1 MNGSLV
7 FWLISGATPSRWP
20 CAALSDAVGFSVATV
35 SVPEHYVVGLLAA
48 ASVAAAAGLIWQWRS
63 RCTWER
69 RAMELASSEARQH
82 RIVDGA
88 TDGIILTDGET
99 GVILQANRAVAEL
112 LGVNQSE
119 LVGRHHA
126 SFYPPEKREEMKRR
140 FCARL
145 RQGGVGVAEVWVQ
158 HGTGELIPVEL
169 RARPI
174 EIDGRCYMQAT
185 VLDLR
190 QEHIAQAALRESEA
204 RFRTLFENVP
214 VAVLEKDYTE
224 VVAWLDALRAEGVAE
239 LRGYLQLHPEA
250 LVAQFAHGPVTAAN
264 RTALQRLGLPDVATY
279 NRVMGERIPPQIL
292 RSFQRELEALWEGR
306 TTMTCA
312 LDYPR
317 SEGRMGHSLL
327 HWSVPS
333 LDGQPDRRRALLVF
347 TDLTEL
353 HAAEE
358 RLRAN
363 EEQLRLALRGF
374 NIGIWEYNFA
384 TNESFYSE
392 RWKQMLGYGA
402 HEIGGRRE
410 EWLTRVHP
418 EDHAVVTAALEAHL
432 HGKTAYYETEHR
444 LRAKD
449 NRYIWVHSRA
459 EAVFDEQG
467 RPVRIVGAHADISE
481 RRQAEEAR
489 RATEERLRQ
498 IVQQADC
505 MLWQAHVTE
514 CAGQLDWNLHVPA
527 SGLHRR
533 IFGDDYAE
541 GMPLYRLEHVPARPE
556 MDARCETALRGGAP
570 GYQQEFQVFAG
581 GREFWLAE
589 KVEITAVGPGEW
601 NLVGVAIDVTARR
614 QAEEAL
620 RASEARYRELVEHSP
635 LAIVDFDVRA
645 IIAWLGQLRAAG
657 VTDLAV
663 YLQDHPD
670 EYRAQLQ
677 TSVVCGVN
685 REAVRLLRA
694 PAKEHL
700 LAQASAT
707 FTAETMKM
715 RWQTLLA
722 VWEGR
727 NETEGETTLR
737 AFDGEE
743 VRAFYHWWVPTLD
756 DRPDYARSQLLLVDL
771 SDIKRAE
778 DALAAE
784 RERLSVTLRAMTEGV
799 ITVDMAGT
807 VQFINEA
814 AEKLTGWT
822 AGTAVGRRIEE
833 VCALRNEKTRA
844 VVTLPATAELA
855 AARGADLPAQSILI
869 SRGAGLVLVEGRVA
883 AMHGAQ
889 GAQVG
894 AVLVLRDITERARL
908 EAEVLRSSKL
918 ESLGILAGG
927 IAHDFN
933 NLLTIVMGNLSL
945 AMLDA
950 QVAAAAGRW
959 LREAERGVLR
969 ARDLT
974 QQLLTFAK
982 GGDPVR
988 TAVVLPDIVREA
1000 AEFALHGSKVRCL
1013 FDIAPDLWPADVDK
1027 GQIGQVIQNIV
1038 INAVQAMPEGGAL
1051 HVALRNATVATGD
1064 LPALAAGRYLK
1075 LSLADTGTGIRGEH
1089 LARIFDPYFTT
1100 KQQGSGL
1107 GLATVYSI
1115 VKKHQGH
1122 IEVESE
1128 LGRGTTFHIWLPAA
1142 QRLPEVATPVRP
1154 RLSHQTGRIL
1164 FMDDEEPICLL
1175 ATALLERMGYEAN
1188 VVGDGSEVVREY
1200 GAARTAGRP
1209 YDAVILDLTV
1219 PGGMGGLEAMEA
1231 LRKMDPEVRA
1241 IVSSGYSSD
1250 PVLANYRNHGFL
1262 GRVSKP
1268 YKIADLANTIQTV
1281 LGSNGRS

>member
-1 MNGSLV
+1 MNGPLV
-7 FWLISGATPSRWP
+7 FWLISVATPTRLP
-20 CAALSDAVGFSVATV
+20 CAALSDAVGWSFATITG
-35 SVPEHYVVGLLAA
+35 PELFGVGLLAA
-48 ASVAAAAGLIWQWRS
+48 GCVAAVVGLVWQWRS
-63 RCTWER
+63 RRTWER
-69 RAMELASSEARQH
+69 HAMKLAASEVRQR
-82 RIVDGA
+82 RIIDGA
-88 TDGIILTDGET
+88 TDGIVLTDGET

-112 LGVNQSE
+112 LGLSQGEV
-119 LVGRHHA
+119 VGRHHT
-126 SFYPPEKREEMKRR
+126 SFYPPEKREEMERR
-140 FCARL
+140 FRERL
-145 RQGGVGVAEVWVQ
+145 HGGGVGVAEVWP
-158 HGTGELIPVEL
+158 HRGTGESIPVEL
-169 RARPI
+169 RATPI
-174 EIDGRCYMQAT
+174 EIDGRRYMQAT

-190 QEHIAQAALRESEA
+190 PEHMARTALRESEA

-224 VVAWLDALRAEGVAE
+224 VVSWLETVRAEGVVD
-239 LRGYLQLHPEA
+239 LRGYLQDHPAA
-250 LVAQFAHGPVTAAN
+250 LTTQFARGPVTAAN
-264 RTALQRLGLPDVATY
+264 RTALQRLGLPDVVTY
-279 NRVMGERIPPQIL
+279 NRMMAERIPPQIL

-327 HWSVPS
+327 HWSVPL

-358 RLRAN
+358 RLRVN
-363 EEQLRLALRGF
+363 EEQSRLALRGF

-418 EDHAVVTAALEAHL
+418 EDHAAVTAALEAHL
-432 HGKTAYYETEHR
+432 HGQTAYYETEHR

-467 RPVRIVGAHADISE
+467 QPVRIVGAHADISE
-481 RRQAEEAR
+481 RKQAEEAR
-489 RATEERLRQ
+489 RASEERLRQ

-505 MLWQAHVTE
+505 MLWQARVTE
-514 CAGQLDWNLHVPA
+514 SAGQFEWTFHVPA

-533 IFGDDYAE
+533 IFGHDNQE
-541 GMPLYRLEHVPARPE
+541 GTGLYHLEQVPARPE
-556 MDARCETALRGGAP
+556 MDARSAAALRSGAP
-570 GYQQEFQVFAG
+570 GYQQEFQVFAD

-601 NLVGVAIDVTARR
+601 SLVGVDIDVTARR

-635 LAIVDFDVRA
+635 LAIADFDIRT
-645 IIAWLGQLRAAG
+645 IMAWLEQLRAAG
-657 VTDLAV
+657 VTDLAAYV
-663 YLQDHPD
+663 QDHPD

-677 TSVVCGVN
+677 TSVVSGVN

-694 PAKEHL
+694 PSKEHV
-700 LAQASAT
+700 LAQAAAT
-707 FTAETMKM
+707 FTATTLKM

-722 VWEGR
+722 VWQGH
-727 NETEGETTLR
+727 NETEGETTFR

-743 VRAFYHWWVPTLD
+743 VRTFYHWWVPTLD
-756 DRPDYARSQLLLVDL
+756 DRPDYGRSQLLLVDL

-778 DALAAE
+778 DALATE

-799 ITVDMAGT
+799 ITVDMEGT

-814 AEKLTGWT
+814 AEKLTGWS

-833 VCALRNEKTRA
+833 VCALRHEKTRA
-844 VVTLPATAELA
+844 VIALPATAELA
-855 AARGADLPAQSILI
+855 AARGADLPPQSVLI
-869 SRGAGLVLVEGRVA
+869 SREAGLVFVEGRVA
-883 AMHGAQ
+883 AMHGVA

-933 NLLTIVMGNLSL
+933 NLLTVVMGNLTL
-945 AMLDA
+945 AMLDS

-959 LREAERGVLR
+959 LREAEHGVLR

-988 TAVVLPDIVREA
+988 TAVALPDIVREA
-1000 AEFALHGSKVRCL
+1000 AEFTLHGSKVRCI
-1013 FDIAPDLWPADVDK
+1013 FDIAADLWPADVDK
-1027 GQIGQVIQNIV
+1027 GQIGQVVQNIV

-1051 HVALRNATVATGD
+1051 HIALRNAAVAAGD
-1064 LPALAAGRYLK
+1064 LPAVAAGRYLK

-1107 GLATVYSI
+1107 GLATVYSV

-1128 LGRGTTFHIWLPAA
+1128 LGRGTTFRIWLPAA
-1142 QRLPEVATPVRP
+1142 QRPPEAAAPVHT
-1154 RLSHQTGRIL
+1154 RLSHRTGRIL
-1164 FMDDEEPICLL
+1164 FMDDEEPICRL

-1231 LRKMDPEVRA
+1231 LRKLDPEVRA

-1250 PVLANYRNHGFL
+1250 PVLANYRAHGFL
-1262 GRVSKP
+1262 GMVPKP
-1268 YKIADLANTIQTV
+1268 YKITDLSKTIQTV
-1281 LGSNGRS
+1281 LGNGKS

>member
-1 MNGSLV
+1 MNESMV
-7 FWLISGATPSRWP
+7 FWFIAGATPTRLP
-20 CAALSDAVGFSVATV
+20 CAALGDAVGWSFAAFTGR
-35 SVPEHYVVGLLAA
+35 ELFGVGLLAA
-48 ASVAAAAGLIWQWRS
+48 AGVAAVVGWIGQWRS
-63 RCTWER
+63 RRAWER
-69 RAMELASSEARQH
+69 RATELAAAEGRLRH
-82 RIVDGA
+82 IIDGA

-99 GVILQANRAVAEL
+99 GIILQANRAVAEL
-112 LGVNQSE
+112 LGVSESE
-119 LVGRHHA
+119 LVGRHHT
-126 SFYPPEKREEMKRR
+126 SCYPPERQEEMERR
-140 FCARL
+140 FRE
-145 RQGGVGVAEVWVQ
+145 RMQRGGIGVAEVWPRR
-158 HGTGELIPVEL
+158 GTGESIPVEL
-169 RARPI
+169 HARPL
-174 EIDGRCYMQAT
+174 EIDGRRYMQAT
-185 VLDLR
+185 VFDLR
-190 QEHIAQAALRESEA
+190 KEHIAQAALRESEA

-214 VAVLEKDYTE
+214 VAVMEKDYTR
-224 VVAWLDALRAEGVAE
+224 VVGWLETLRAEGVAD
-239 LRGYLQLHPEA
+239 LRGYLQNHADVLT
-250 LVAQFAHGPVTAAN
+250 AQFARGPVTAAN
-264 RTALQRLGLPDVATY
+264 RTALQRLGLPDVAAY
-279 NRVMGERIPPQIL
+279 NRVMVDRIPPQVL
-292 RSFQRELEALWEGR
+292 RGFQYELEALWEGR

-317 SEGRMGHSLL
+317 SEGRMGHSLM
-327 HWSVPS
+327 HWSVPL
-333 LDGQPDRRRALLVF
+333 LDGRPDRRRALLVF

-353 HAAEE
+353 RAAEE
-358 RLRAN
+358 RLRAS
-363 EEQLRLALRGF
+363 EEQSRLALRGF

-384 TNESFYSE
+384 TNESFFSE

-402 HEIGGRRE
+402 HEIGGRRD

-418 EDHAVVTAALEAHL
+418 EDHAAVTAALEAHL

-449 NRYIWVHSRA
+449 NRYIWVHSRG

-467 RPVRIVGAHADISE
+467 QPVRIVGAHSDISE
-481 RRQAEEAR
+481 RKQAEEAR
-489 RATEERLRQ
+489 RASEERLRQ

-505 MLWQAHVTE
+505 MLWQARVTE
-514 CAGQLDWNLHVPA
+514 SAGRFEWKFHVPA

-533 IFGDDYAE
+533 IFGHEYWGE
-541 GMPLYRLEHVPARPE
+541 TELYRPEQVPARPE
-556 MDARCETALRGGAP
+556 MDARCAAALRNGAP
-570 GYQQEFQVFAG
+570 GYQQEFQVFAD

-601 NLVGVAIDVTARR
+601 SLVGVDVDVTARR

-635 LAIVDFDVRA
+635 LAIADFDIRT
-645 IIAWLGQLRAAG
+645 IMAWLEQLRATG
-657 VTDLAV
+657 ITDLAAYV
-663 YLQDHPD
+663 QDHPD

-677 TSVVCGVN
+677 TSVVSGVN

-694 PAKEHL
+694 PSKEHL
-700 LAQASAT
+700 LVQAAAT
-707 FTAETMKM
+707 FTAETLKM

-722 VWEGR
+722 VWQGR
-727 NETEGETTLR
+727 SETEGETTFR

-743 VRAFYHWWVPTLD
+743 VRTFYHWWVPTLD

-778 DALAAE
+778 DALATE

-799 ITVDMAGT
+799 ITVDLEGT

-814 AEKLTGWT
+814 AEKLTGWS
-822 AGTAVGRRIEE
+822 AGAAVGRRIEE
-833 VCALRNEKTRA
+833 VCALRHEKTRA
-844 VVTLPATAELA
+844 VVALPATAELA
-855 AARGADLPAQSILI
+855 AARGADLPPQSVLI
-869 SRGAGLVLVEGRVA
+869 SREAGLVLVEGRIA
-883 AMHGAQ
+883 AMHGAG

-933 NLLTIVMGNLSL
+933 NLLTIVMGNLTL

-988 TAVVLPDIVREA
+988 TAVALPDIVREA
-1000 AEFALHGSKVRCL
+1000 AEFTLHGSKVRCV
-1013 FDIAPDLWPADVDK
+1013 FDIAADLWPADVDK
-1027 GQIGQVIQNIV
+1027 GQIGQVVQNIV

-1051 HVALRNATVATGD
+1051 HIALRNATVAAGD

-1075 LSLADTGTGIRGEH
+1075 LSLADTGTGIRSEH
-1089 LARIFDPYFTT
+1089 LTRIFDPYFTT

-1107 GLATVYSI
+1107 GLATVYSV

-1128 LGRGTTFHIWLPAA
+1128 LGRGTTFRIWLPAA
-1142 QRLPEVATPVRP
+1142 QRLPAVTAPVCP
-1154 RLSHQTGRIL
+1154 RLSHRTGRIL
-1164 FMDDEEPICLL
+1164 FMDDEEPICRL

-1231 LRKMDPEVRA
+1231 LRKLDPEVRA

-1250 PVLANYRNHGFL
+1250 PVLANYRAHGFL
-1262 GRVSKP
+1262 GMVPKP
-1268 YKIADLANTIQTV
+1268 YKINDLATTIQTV
-1281 LGSNGRS
+1281 LGNGKA